1 MREGIRHAVDTGSV
15 VPEADPRG
23 EAVHTAPAW
32 VVPVMRVG
40 YFARAVVYGLIGF
53 FAVRAAWLG
62 GYAEGVEGALVQ
74 VMDEV
79 LGIPLLWAVAGGAFC
94 FALWCLLAAA
104 MDLDCRGT
112 SFGGLYARAD
122 FAGTGLIYIVIAVF
136 IGQLAHRGYGSSGE
150 GEGREQ
156 GTAWLLSL
164 PAGGWIV
171 IGIGIGFVA
180 AGIWFAYKAFAGR
193 YRERLRDSPTVE
205 WLDPLCKF
213 GWTANGVVVVI
224 LGGFLIWAGWTLDP
238 SKAGGF
244 AEAFAIVRQA
254 AFGRIL
260 LLLLGLGFVAF
271 AVECCVEAFFR
282 IVPARHGTDYPT
294 LAMARG
300 AIPRPSRHPAET
312 GDDAPRPG
320 A

>member
-1 MREGIRHAVDTGSV
+1 MPSEVQD
-15 VPEADPRG
+15 
-23 EAVHTAPAW
+23 APGASAHGGQGRLPGYAAPGW

-40 YFARAVVYGLIGF
+40 YLARAVVYGLIGF

-79 LGIPLLWAVAGGAFC
+79 LGIPLLWAVAAGAFC

-112 SFGGLYARAD
+112 GLGGIYARTD
-122 FAGTGLIYIVIAVF
+122 FAATGLIYIVIAVF
-136 IGQLAHRGYGSSGE
+136 VGQLAHRGYGSGGE

-171 IGIGIGFVA
+171 IAIGAGFVA

-193 YRERLRDSPTVE
+193 YRERLRDTPMVQ
-205 WLDPLCKF
+205 WFDPLCKF
-213 GWTANGVVVVI
+213 GWTANGIVVII
-224 LGGFLIWAGWTLDP
+224 LGGFLVWAGWTLDA

-254 AFGRIL
+254 EFGRIL
-260 LLLLGLGFVAF
+260 LLFLGLGFGAF
-271 AVECCVEAFFR
+271 AVECCVESVFR

-294 LAMARG
+294 LATARAALGRSEG
-300 AIPRPSRHPAET
+300 AAAGTRDVLGPE
-312 GDDAPRPG
+312 G
-320 A
+320 